1 MSVKIYYISGNVD
14 ELIYNIKDI
23 YYKSFIVNCPFSPD
37 IILREIIKSSC
48 NFHMYNGMPLNI
60 EYRAFIDF
68 NTKQIID
75 IIDYWDESLEE
86 DIKRQMISE
95 KDLNMCRQLGLNVE
109 DNREDLNN
117 FKNFKQETREHFKQY
132 KQILEEK
139 LQKDISNFE
148 LSGIWSVD
156 FLLDSDNS
164 FHLIDMALA
173 SDSWGEHLIDKNK
186 FDSYLMNE

>member
-1 MSVKIYYISGNVD
+1 
-14 ELIYNIKDI
+14 
-23 YYKSFIVNCPFSPD
+23 
-37 IILREIIKSSC
+37 
-48 NFHMYNGMPLNI
+48 MYNGMPLNI

-139 LQKDISNFE
+139 LQKDISNF
-148 LSGIWSVD
+148 
-156 FLLDSDNS
+156 
-164 FHLIDMALA
+164 
-173 SDSWGEHLIDKNK
+173 
-186 FDSYLMNE
+186 

>member
-1 MSVKIYYISGNVD
+1 M
-14 ELIYNIKDI
+14 
-23 YYKSFIVNCPFSPD
+23 YK
-37 IILREIIKSSC
+37 
-48 NFHMYNGMPLNI
+48 GMPLNI

-86 DIKRQMISE
+86 DIERQMISNE
-95 KDLNMCRQLGLNVE
+95 DLERLKQFGIDVK
-109 DNREDLNN
+109 DNREDLSN
-117 FKNFKQETREHFKQY
+117 FKNFKQDTRERFKQY
-132 KQILEEK
+132 KHILEEK

-173 SDSWGEHLIDKNK
+173 SDSWGKHLIDKNK